1 MTVWVQ
7 WAFIVASFVLQAMV
21 IQVMLRGVYRRYPFA
36 FAYSIVLFLTTMMD
50 TARWML
56 GSVESRL
63 VPKEFYQTEVMRQ
76 FFLFAAVISFIDCA
90 IGDLPYRPRLRLGLV
105 GVAIMTAVASVHLHT
120 NGVFQFDGDSSLVVT
135 ATKVARD
142 LSFSAV
148 ILNLLLWSL
157 LLARKSTDRTL
168 LLVTGGLGLQFTG
181 DAIGQSMRQLAQPG
195 KIVWLLWVGNLLV
208 VCSHLLRVYVWWEAF
223 RKAPHQTEE
232 NAEALG
238 PADRPLVSRR

>member
-7 WAFIVASFVLQAMV
+7 WVFIIASYILQAMV
-21 IQVMLRGVYRRYPFA
+21 IQVMLRGVYRQYPLA
-36 FAYSIVLFLTTMMD
+36 FGYSVVLFLTTMMD
-50 TARWML
+50 TTRWIL
-56 GSVESRL
+56 GTETL
-63 VPKEFYQTEVMRQ
+63 MVPKEFYQTEACRQ

-90 IGDLPYRPRLRLGLV
+90 IGDLRYRPRLRLGLIIIALATASSSVLFHTEGSFAFSV
-105 GVAIMTAVASVHLHT
+105 GV
-120 NGVFQFDGDSSLVVT
+120 

-181 DAIGQSMRQLAQPG
+181 DAIGQSLRQLAQPNR
-195 KIVWLLWVGNLLV
+195 IVWLLWMGNLLI
-208 VCSHLLRVYVWWEAF
+208 VCSHLMRVYVWWEAF
-223 RKAPHQTEE
+223 RKTSQPEE
-232 NAEALG
+232 LSAEALG
-238 PADRPLVSRR
+238 SAERSLVPRR